1 MKNTIIDKFNW
12 SNISGDKYYEI
23 TDILNSSR
31 ADLEKE
37 VSLIAVITDLSEDE
51 VYDLPLGDYSAYASK
66 LIFLNKF
73 TYPQWKKKDIK
84 LPSFDCKVMDD
95 ISSLNVTQY
104 VDFQSFVS
112 APLRDSYDKLLSI
125 IIIPKGCKYNDG
137 YDITL
142 LQKELRE
149 YLGWSEVQS
158 LLDFFIRVSVTSLER
173 SLKYY
178 NRKLRK
184 EKNPEKRK
192 EMEWMLTET
201 IERLQRFPK
210 EIYIRGCVSSNG

>member
-12 SNISGDKYYEI
+12 SNISGEKYYEI

-31 ADLEKE
+31 TDIEKE
-37 VSLIAVITDLSEDE
+37 VSLIAAITDLSEDE
-51 VYDLPLGDYSAYASK
+51 VYNLPLGDYSAYASK

-84 LPSFDCKVMDD
+84 LPSFDCKVIDD
-95 ISSLNVTQY
+95 ISNINVTQY
-104 VDFQSFVS
+104 IDFQSFIS
-112 APLRDSYDKLLSI
+112 SPLRDSYDKLLSI
-125 IIIPKGCKYNDG
+125 IIIPKGCKYNNG

-158 LLDFFIRVSVTSLER
+158 LLAFFIQVSEKSLLR
-173 SLKYY
+173 SLRYFVK
-178 NRKLRK
+178 RMKK
-184 EKNPEKRK
+184 EKDPEKRK
-192 EMEWMLTET
+192 EMEMKYQET
-201 IERLQRFPK
+201 IMKMKTL
-210 EIYIRGCVSSNG
+210 IGGICTRGYV